1 MFILPQIFTHP
12 NLGNSM
18 ISAFMHNKHLTRWLL
33 CGLLLMLP
41 SGVVADDLAAGP
53 RALSKAFR
61 QASRR
66 AIPSVV
72 TIIAYGQAGEDGP
85 DAAAGDEDASGEAAS
100 GEDKLDKPLQATGLG
115 SGVIISASG
124 TVLTN
129 NHVIR
134 NAARIIVKLQDG
146 SELPATEIVG
156 DEKSDIATLKVTTE
170 LPLVP
175 ATLGDSSLME
185 IGDWVLAIGSP
196 FQLEAT
202 VSAGI
207 ISAKDRTLPTIPRA
221 ALLQTDAVINPG
233 NSGGPLVNIDGEVIG
248 ISTAIATRNGVFQGI
263 GFAVPIDQA
272 NWIANELLEHG
283 RVRRSRL
290 GVQLAALKRQFADAL
305 KMEIDQGVVVYQVS
319 KDSAGDKAGLRQMD
333 VIIEFGGRRVRQPV
347 ELRRAIERLPIDVPQ
362 AVKIIRDGEELELE
376 VTLEAASAG
385 V

>member
-18 ISAFMHNKHLTRWLL
+18 ISAFMHNKYLTHWLL
-33 CGLLLMLP
+33 CGWLLMLP

-53 RALSKAFR
+53 RALSEAFR

-72 TIIAYGQAGEDGP
+72 TIIAYGQAGENAP
-85 DAAAGDEDASGEAAS
+85 DAAADEENSSE
-100 GEDKLDKPLQATGLG
+100 EDKLDKPLQATGLG

-146 SELPATEIVG
+146 SELPAAEIVG

-272 NWIANELLEHG
+272 NWIANELLDHG

-319 KDSAGDKAGLRQMD
+319 KDSSGDKAGLRQMD

-376 VTLEAASAG
+376 VTLEAADK
-385 V
+385 